1 MRFPGSKHLPEVH
14 FRINLDA
21 DLFFR
26 TSFTFFLPPASF
38 GLAPTTDFSSLVV
51 VVLVVVVLVV
61 VFVASHQRS
70 TIEATFDEFN
80 AGAFFAKGGESGN
93 KNLLNF

>member
-1 MRFPGSKHLPEVH
+1 MYTSGLISMLICSSEP
-14 FRINLDA
+14 
-21 DLFFR
+21 
-26 TSFTFFLPPASF
+26 SFTFFLPPASF
-38 GLAPTTDFSSLVV
+38 GLATTTDFSSLL
-51 VVLVVVVLVV
+51 LVVV

-70 TIEATFDEFN
+70 TIEATFDEYD

>member
-38 GLAPTTDFSSLVV
+38 GLATTTDFSSLMV
-51 VVLVVVVLVV
+51 VVLMV

-70 TIEATFDEFN
+70 TIEATFDEYD